1 MRASFGARGEVPAA
15 VSVAGDRLPLRRVL
29 HTWWPLAASW
39 LLMAVELPAVSAV
52 VARLPL
58 PQVSL
63 AAWGGVIF
71 PLSLIIESPII
82 MLLAASTALSKDYA
96 TYRKVRRFMFWAGG
110 LLTALHVLVAFTPLY
125 YFIVRVL
132 IGAPEEIVQPAR
144 IGLQLMTPWTM
155 SIAYRRFNQGVLIR
169 FGHSDAV
176 GVGTAVRLVADCLVL
191 GAGLLSG
198 ALPGITVAGCAVA
211 LGVISEAA
219 YAGLRVRPVVR
230 DELKPAPHSGL
241 NLDLRSFIAFYTPL
255 AMTSLI
261 TLLIQPMGSAA
272 LSRMPGA
279 LESLAAWPVVSGLIF
294 MIRSMGNAYNEV
306 VVAMLDEP
314 RSTLTL
320 RRFTALL
327 VTVSVGLVV
336 VIAATPLSEF
346 WFGAVSALPPSLA
359 DLASAAV
366 WFALPVPALTVLQSW
381 FQGTLVNTRHTRP
394 VTEAVAIGLGLSALV
409 LVAGVVFGQW
419 TGLFVT
425 WLAFDVGGVA
435 QTAWL
440 WYRSRGTLRQAMVRD
455 GESVPFTQADLVG
468 G

>member
-1 MRASFGARGEVPAA
+1 MSTDIR
-15 VSVAGDRLPLRRVL
+15 RLPMRRVF

-71 PLSLIIESPII
+71 PLSLIVESPII
-82 MLLAASTALSKDYA
+82 MLLAASTALSKDYP

-110 LLTALHVLVAFTPLY
+110 ILTGLHVLVAFTPLY
-125 YFIVRVL
+125 FFVVRVL
-132 IGAPEEIVQPAR
+132 IGAPEEIIGPAR

-176 GVGTAVRLVADCLVL
+176 GIGTAVRLTADSLVL
-191 GAGLLSG
+191 AAGLISG
-198 ALPGITVAGCAVA
+198 SVPGIVVAGCAVA
-211 LGVISEAA
+211 LGVISEAV
-219 YAGLRVRPVVR
+219 YAGLRVRPVVQH
-230 DELKPAPHSGL
+230 ELKPAPHAGIA
-241 NLDLRSFIAFYTPL
+241 LDLRGFISFYTPL

-314 RSTLTL
+314 RSTMTL
-320 RRFTALL
+320 RRFSALL
-327 VTVSVGLVV
+327 VGVSIVLVLL
-336 VIAATPLSEF
+336 IAGTPLSGF
-346 WFGAVSALPPSLA
+346 WFGTVSALPPSLVK
-359 DLASAAV
+359 LASVAI

-381 FQGTLVNTRHTRP
+381 FQGTLVNARRTRP
-394 VTEAVAIGLGLSALV
+394 VTEAVAISLGLSALV
-409 LVAGVVFGQW
+409 LVMGVLGGQW
-419 TGLFVT
+419 TGLLVA
-425 WLAFDVGGVA
+425 WLAFDIGGVA
-435 QTAWL
+435 QTLWL
-440 WYRSRGTLRQAMVRD
+440 WRRSRHTMHQALARE
-455 GESVPFTQADLVG
+455 GEVVPITQADLVG

>member
-1 MRASFGARGEVPAA
+1 MRAPTRQMGEAARLSTNVR
-15 VSVAGDRLPLRRVL
+15 RLPMRRVF

-39 LLMAVELPAVSAV
+39 LLMAIELPAVSAV

-82 MLLAASTALSKDYA
+82 MLLAASTALSKDYL

-110 LLTALHVLVAFTPLY
+110 LLTLLHVLVAFTPLY
-125 YFIVRVL
+125 FFVVRVL
-132 IGAPEEIVQPAR
+132 IGAPEEIVGPAR

-169 FGHSDAV
+169 FGHSEAV
-176 GVGTAVRLVADCLVL
+176 GIGTAVRLTADSLVL
-191 GAGLLSG
+191 AAGLVSG
-198 ALPGITVAGCAVA
+198 SVPGIVVAGCAVA
-211 LGVISEAA
+211 LGVISEAI
-219 YAGLRVRPVVR
+219 YAGLRVRPVVQN
-230 DELKPAPHSGL
+230 ELKPAQHSGID
-241 NLDLRSFIAFYTPL
+241 LDLRGFINFYTPL

-306 VVAMLDEP
+306 VVALLDEP
-314 RSTLTL
+314 RSTRTL
-320 RRFTALL
+320 QRFSAVL
-327 VTVSVGLVV
+327 VGVSIGLVLL
-336 VIAATPLSEF
+336 IAGTPLSGF
-346 WFGAVSALPPSLA
+346 WFGSVSALPPSLA
-359 DLASAAV
+359 KLASAAL
-366 WFALPVPALTVLQSW
+366 WFAVPVPALTVLQSW
-381 FQGTLVNTRHTRP
+381 FQGTLVNTRRTRP
-394 VTEAVAIGLGLSALV
+394 VTEAVAIGLALSAIV
-409 LVAGVVFGQW
+409 LAVGVVFGRW
-419 TGLFVT
+419 TGLLIT
-425 WLAFDVGGVA
+425 WLAFDAGGVA
-435 QTAWL
+435 QTLWL
-440 WYRSRGTLRQAMVRD
+440 WLRSRGTMRAVMVRD
-455 GESVPFTQADLVG
+455 DEPIAFTQADLVG

>member
-1 MRASFGARGEVPAA
+1 M
-15 VSVAGDRLPLRRVL
+15 RRVL

-39 LLMAVELPAVSAV
+39 LLMALELPAVSAV

-71 PLSLIIESPII
+71 PISLIIESPII

-96 TYRKVRRFMFWAGG
+96 TYRKVRRFMFLAGWS
-110 LLTALHVLVAFTPLY
+110 LTAIHVLVAFTPLY
-125 YFIVRVL
+125 FFVVRDL
-132 IGAPEEIVQPAR
+132 IGAPEAIVGPAR

-176 GVGTAVRLVADCLVL
+176 GIGTAVRLTADGLVL
-191 GAGLLSG
+191 AAGLVSG
-198 ALPGITVAGCAVA
+198 SVPGIVVAGAAVA
-211 LGVISEAA
+211 LGVIAEAA
-219 YAGLRVRPVVR
+219 YAGLRVRPVVQY
-230 DELKPAPHSGL
+230 ELKPAPSTGTA
-241 NLDLRSFIAFYTPL
+241 LDLRGFLGFYTPL

-272 LSRMPGA
+272 LSRMPDA

-306 VVAMLDEP
+306 VVALLDEP
-314 RSTLTL
+314 RPTRTL
-320 RRFTALL
+320 RRFSALL
-327 VTVSVGLVV
+327 FGASIALVV
-336 VIAATPLSEF
+336 LIAATPLSGL
-346 WFGAVSALPPSLA
+346 WFGTVTALPASLA
-359 DLASAAV
+359 DLASSAI

-381 FQGTLVNTRHTRP
+381 FQGTLVNARRTRP
-394 VTEAVAIGLGLSALV
+394 VTEAVAIGLGLSAIVLLV
-409 LVAGVVFGQW
+409 GVLLGRW

-425 WLAFDVGGVA
+425 WLAFDIGGVA
-435 QTAWL
+435 QTVWL
-440 WYRSRGTLRQAMVRD
+440 WLRSRGMMRDALERD
-455 GESVPFTQADLVG
+455 GDAVPFTQADLVG

>member
-1 MRASFGARGEVPAA
+1 MKHVF
-15 VSVAGDRLPLRRVL
+15 

-71 PLSLIIESPII
+71 PLSLIVESPII
-82 MLLAASTALSKDYA
+82 MLLAASTALSKDYP
-96 TYRKVRRFMFWAGG
+96 TYLKVRRFMFWAGG
-110 LLTALHVLVAFTPLY
+110 ILTALHVLVAFTPLY
-125 YFIVRVL
+125 FFVVRVL
-132 IGAPEEIVQPAR
+132 IGAPEEIVGPAR

-176 GVGTAVRLVADCLVL
+176 GIGTAVRLTADSLVL
-191 GAGLLSG
+191 AAGLISG
-198 ALPGITVAGCAVA
+198 SVPGIVVAGCAVA
-211 LGVISEAA
+211 LGVISEAV
-219 YAGLRVRPVVR
+219 YAGLRVRPVVQH
-230 DELKPAPHSGL
+230 ELKPAPEAGIA
-241 NLDLRSFIAFYTPL
+241 LDLRGFISFYTPL

-306 VVAMLDEP
+306 VVALLDEP
-314 RSTLTL
+314 RSTRTL
-320 RRFTALL
+320 RRFSAWLVGISIALVL
-327 VTVSVGLVV
+327 L
-336 VIAATPLSEF
+336 IAGTPLSGF
-346 WFGAVSALPPSLA
+346 WFGTVSALPPSLVK
-359 DLASAAV
+359 LASVAI
-366 WFALPVPALTVLQSW
+366 WFAIPVPALTVLQSW
-381 FQGTLVNTRHTRP
+381 FQGTLVNARRTRP
-394 VTEAVAIGLGLSALV
+394 VTEAVAIGLGLSALI
-409 LVAGVVFGQW
+409 LVVGVIGGQW
-419 TGLFVT
+419 TGLLVA
-425 WLAFDVGGVA
+425 WLAFDIGGVA
-435 QTAWL
+435 QTLWL
-440 WYRSRGTLRQAMVRD
+440 WRRSRHTMRQALAREGEMV
-455 GESVPFTQADLVG
+455 PITQADLVG